1 MKILFPL
8 GIFYPATVGGPSSTL
23 YWHTCYLNDN
33 QITPYVVTTDY
44 KLDYKKHNILLNK
57 WIQNEVGNV
66 IYCKTRVNAFP
77 LRALFETIIKIFQV
91 DIIHYSSAYTYL
103 TIYTIVVSVLM
114 RKMVLL
120 SPRGEFFPNAIDS
133 LKKRIVIIIY
143 KTFQKRIIFHA
154 TSSEEYK
161 HIKKIF
167 SLSRIVIQPNF
178 VLIPEQKK
186 DKIKS
191 KNIVFLG
198 IIYGVKKI
206 ENLIEAVSM
215 SKIFKESRSKILI
228 AGKPLV
234 ERDFDYKLKLDNFI
248 KELNLEDSVEFIGEI
263 FGNDKEEFLNNAY
276 LLVLPSESENF
287 GNVVLEALS
296 QSTPVIASK
305 GTPWQLL
312 QETNSGWWVDN
323 NPSSLAKTID
333 TALSMSEEEYLI
345 MCKNSLELVQSEFN
359 IHTSKNNKWVEIYN
373 NNTKQ

>member
-1 MKILFPL
+1 
-8 GIFYPATVGGPSSTL
+8 
-23 YWHTCYLNDN
+23 
-33 QITPYVVTTDY
+33 
-44 KLDYKKHNILLNK
+44 
-57 WIQNEVGNV
+57 
-66 IYCKTRVNAFP
+66 
-77 LRALFETIIKIFQV
+77 
-91 DIIHYSSAYTYL
+91 
-103 TIYTIVVSVLM
+103 M

-167 SLSRIVIQPNF
+167 PLSRIVIQPNF

-198 IIYGVKKI
+198 IIYCVKKI

-287 GNVVLEALS
+287 GNVVVEALS